1 MRGTEYLAASS
12 SASRFTFFLRAS
24 EMCCLLASHRSVACC
39 SGVMSDINNCH
50 FSHMVESGKEKRVK
64 QLALGRKSS
73 I

>member
-1 MRGTEYLAASS
+1 
-12 SASRFTFFLRAS
+12 
-24 EMCCLLASHRSVACC
+24 
-39 SGVMSDINNCH
+39 MSDINNCH